1 MQSHA
6 HDALQNSVT
15 IQETQVTVHIMFTS
29 TKSEPEKITNSL
41 LK

>member
-1 MQSHA
+1 MLSHA

-15 IQETQVTVHIMFTS
+15 IQETQVTVHMLFTS
-29 TKSEPEKITNSL
+29 TKSELEKITNSL